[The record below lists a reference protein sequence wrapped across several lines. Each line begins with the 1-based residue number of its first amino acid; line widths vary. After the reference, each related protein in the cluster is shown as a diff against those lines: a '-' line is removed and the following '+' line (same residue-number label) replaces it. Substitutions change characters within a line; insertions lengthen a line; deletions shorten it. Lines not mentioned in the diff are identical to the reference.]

1 MASLQYLNTQ
11 NEINALLQNWEK
23 FCDEQSQMHTV
34 SVSYFRTINYLIAIP
49 AILLSTFSGAGSIGL
64 ASSCDTDSLSIALG
78 FLVLVSGA
86 MFSIHRYMNIPE
98 LQQMHDFYGDEFY
111 KLSNSIRLNLVLS
124 TDDSRSFRNIQ
135 EYAKFIK
142 GQIDICVD
150 KAPGIPRHVLSRTKQ
165 RLGQLTIM
173 SKCGDTDN
181 HSDITYNPPM
191 PRPTREIQRIPETE
205 ASLNPNHTAT
215 TNHTASNN
223 IAKLRAQQQQ
233 QHQQLQ
239 SNSQLRLDMRDIREP
254 STSHANSLYVQESGS
269 EPSRTRKDSSGMIY
283 INPDTMPS

>member
-1 MASLQYLNTQ
+1 MTSLHYLNTQ
-11 NEINALLQNWEK
+11 TEITALLENWEK
-23 FCDEQSQMHTV
+23 FCDEQSQMHSV

-64 ASSCDTDSLSIALG
+64 ASSCNTDSLSIALG

-124 TDDSRSFRNIQ
+124 TDDSRCFKNIQ
-135 EYAKFIK
+135 EYSKFIK

-150 KAPGIPRHVLSRTKQ
+150 KAPGIPRHVMRKTKK
-165 RLGQLTIM
+165 RIGQLTIM

-181 HSDITYNPPM
+181 HSDVTYNPPL
-191 PRPTREIQRIPETE
+191 PRPIRDVD
-205 ASLNPNHTAT
+205 ASLPKNTPILNLNST
-215 TNHTASNN
+215 
-223 IAKLRAQQQQ
+223 RA
-233 QHQQLQ
+233 HQIQ
-239 SNSQLRLDMRDIREP
+239 STSQIRLDMKDIKEP
-254 STSHANSLYVQESGS
+254 STSHINTLFIQDDNPHHNHRGNK
-269 EPSRTRKDSSGMIY
+269 KDSSC
-283 INPDTMPS
+283 INPDTFPS